1 MARGVLLLRLLQSGE
16 RRVARI
22 RQVRAMSVELGLIV
36 LRLPPG
42 AFFSRMS
49 AMNFVVGFGT
59 VGLLMREWS
68 DEGCC

>member
-1 MARGVLLLRLLQSGE
+1 
-16 RRVARI
+16 
-22 RQVRAMSVELGLIV
+22 MSVELGLIV

-59 VGLLMREWS
+59 QGGRPCVEGFGLLMRGRAVPELFLP
-68 DEGCC
+68 G